1 MTLMAIT
8 VIMNNENNSKNHR
21 NYGNGNGIKN
31 ANNNK
36 MKWNWWLVAD
46 NIEWI
51 AILVVTTLQQTLTE
65 K

>member
-8 VIMNNENNSKNHR
+8 VIMNNENNSKNHK
-21 NYGNGNGIKN
+21 NYGNGIKN
-31 ANNNK
+31 VDNNK

>member
-21 NYGNGNGIKN
+21 NNGNGNGIKN
-31 ANNNK
+31 ANNSK

-51 AILVVTTLQQTLTE
+51 VILVVTTLQQTFTE